1 VQACSSERY
10 SNVYGRLLQPPVKIE
25 YVCTNSGTHLTK
37 PPTSPKTRVR
47 AQVQRDIWVH
57 PSMNRSTYVKEFL
70 ENNIYKGIRNCWNV
84 SAVFRWRCGH
94 AARDT
99 PGGGG
104 GGVAAPGRTKWLIAT
119 QVYLPG
125 ALNGRIRPQKWKA
138 MLIGYVESF
147 FIIRVIL
154 MPAGK
159 GISLPT
165 YGKGPFLPPRVTM

>member
-99 PGGGG
+99 PGGGPLRAPRAHK
-104 GGVAAPGRTKWLIAT
+104 VAHSHA
-119 QVYLPG
+119 
-125 ALNGRIRPQKWKA
+125 
-138 MLIGYVESF
+138 
-147 FIIRVIL
+147 
-154 MPAGK
+154 
-159 GISLPT
+159 GIS
-165 YGKGPFLPPRVTM
+165 PRSPKRPNQATEMGSNVDWIY